1 MVRFSMLTKSNSIK
15 IWADGGRAMEKI
27 NQEIDLTVN
36 LGGMM
41 LDNPVTV
48 ASGTFGYG
56 REYEKYT
63 DIAGIGA
70 VIVKGTTLEPRSGN
84 PPPRIIETSA
94 GMLNA
99 IGLENPGVEV
109 FINEYLP
116 YLKEQKV
123 TVIANIAG
131 NTLEEYA
138 ALAARLEGCPGIAG
152 IELNIS
158 CPNVKQG
165 GLQFGTD
172 PQMVKSVVQAV
183 KAATS
188 LPVMPKLSPN
198 VTDIVQIARA
208 AQDGGADA
216 LSMINTLMGMAI
228 DIRTRKPVLANI
240 FGGLSGPAIKPVAL
254 RMIYQVYREVKIPIL
269 GGGGIMN
276 STDALEFIMAG
287 ASAVSV
293 GTGNFVNPRMAE
305 EIVTGLRNYVQANDL
320 TGLQELVG
328 IAVQ

>member
-1 MVRFSMLTKSNSIK
+1 M
-15 IWADGGRAMEKI
+15 
-27 NQEIDLTVN
+27 DLTVN
-36 LGGMM
+36 LGGIIMK
-41 LDNPVTV
+41 NPVAV

-56 REYEKYT
+56 REYEDYL
-63 DIAGIGA
+63 DINGLGA
-70 VIVKGTTLEPRSGN
+70 VIVKGTTLEPRHGN
-84 PPPRIIETSA
+84 PPVRIFETAA

-109 FINEYLP
+109 FLNQHLP
-116 YLKEQKV
+116 YLIDKDV

-131 NTLEEYA
+131 NTIEEYA
-138 ALAARLEGCPGIAG
+138 ALAARLEGCKGIAG

-172 PQMVKSVVQAV
+172 PVMVRDVVKTV
-183 KAATS
+183 KANTS

-198 VTDIVQIARA
+198 VTNIVEIALA
-208 AQDGGADA
+208 AQEGGADA

-228 DIRTRKPVLANI
+228 NVQTRKPVLANV

-254 RMIYQVYREVKIPIL
+254 RMIYQVHQEVDLPIL

-276 STDALEFIMAG
+276 TLDALEFMMAG
-287 ASAVSV
+287 ATGISI
-293 GTGNFVNPRMAE
+293 GTGNFVNPRLAYDIM
-305 EIVTGLRNYVQANDL
+305 V
-320 TGLQELVG
+320 GLQEYMQENQINNLNEIVG
-328 IAVQ
+328 IAVQK

>member
-1 MVRFSMLTKSNSIK
+1 MEMVNKEL
-15 IWADGGRAMEKI
+15 EL
-27 NQEIDLTVN
+27 DLTVN
-36 LGGMM
+36 LGGIR
-41 LDNPVTV
+41 LNNPVTV

-56 REYEKYT
+56 REYEDYI

-70 VIVKGTTLEPRSGN
+70 VIVKGTTLEPRHGN

-109 FINEYLP
+109 FVNEYLP
-116 YLKEQKV
+116 YLYAKKV

-138 ALAARLEGCPGIAG
+138 AIAARLDGCPGIAG

-172 PQMVKSVVQAV
+172 PQMVKTVVQTV
-183 KAATS
+183 KAETS

-198 VTDIVQIARA
+198 VTNIVEIAQA
-208 AQDGGADA
+208 AQEGGADA

-228 DIRTRKPVLANI
+228 DVRTRKPVLANI

-254 RMIYQVYREVKIPIL
+254 RMIYQVYQEVKIPIL

-276 STDALEFIMAG
+276 ATDALEFIMAG
-287 ASAVSV
+287 AAAVSI
-293 GTGNFVNPRMAE
+293 GTGNFVYPQLAD
-305 EIVTGLRNYVQANDL
+305 EIVSGIRTYMQENQVQNL
-320 TGLQELVG
+320 KEIVG
-328 IAVQ
+328 IAVQK